1 MVSGLRPGLVWPCRA
16 YLALVVFSLVGSAL
30 VRAGFEEPVW
40 VARLCGLGV
49 TVFGAWAVIAS
60 LRPNGPVLAAGA
72 VSLAVG
78 SGSEVVGLLTG
89 FPFGRY
95 EYTDAWWPVGMVAG
109 GRPFPLQL
117 PFAWLM
123 LSWAAVLVA
132 RRWVMGWAAVALG
145 GLLAALA
152 DLAMEPT
159 TVHSLGYWRWLD
171 GGPLPGGVPLANFF
185 GWWFVAG
192 LAGALLLWARP
203 DPEARPEPVIVLV
216 GHTVFMVLLG
226 LVRG

>member
-1 MVSGLRPGLVWPCRA
+1 MGLV
-16 YLALVVFSLVGSAL
+16 S
-30 VRAGFEEPVW
+30 
-40 VARLCGLGV
+40 
-49 TVFGAWAVIAS
+49 
-60 LRPNGPVLAAGA
+60 
-72 VSLAVG
+72 
-78 SGSEVVGLLTG
+78 G

-95 EYTDAWWPVGMVAG
+95 EYTGAWWPSLALPNGQ
-109 GRPFPLQL
+109 PFPAQL

-123 LSWAAVLVA
+123 MSWASVLVA

-159 TVHSLGYWRWLD
+159 AVGVLGYWRWT
-171 GGPLPGGVPLANFF
+171 GEGPLPGGAPVSNFF
-185 GWWFVAG
+185 GWWLVAA

-203 DPEARPEPVIVLV
+203 DPESRPEPAVVLA

-226 LVRG
+226 WVRG